1 MSKVNIILIALIVVI
16 VGGLAVGYFYMKD
29 AFVPPQPA
37 PHSPV
42 APEAPKVPISQQPQQ
57 GGIKKFKD
65 YAELK
70 KFLGEHT
77 SSASGYYGGLSL
89 MRKSMPTQEIMPMAG
104 APASGIGVAGM

>member
-16 VGGLAVGYFYMKD
+16 VGSLAGGYFYMKD

-42 APEAPKVPISQQPQQ
+42 APETPKVPISQQPQQ

-70 KFLGEHT
+70 KFLEKHA
-77 SSASGYYGGLSL
+77 SSASNYYGGLCF
-89 MRKSMPTQEIMPMAG
+89 MRKSIPTPEIMSMARG
-104 APASGIGVAGM
+104 PASGIN